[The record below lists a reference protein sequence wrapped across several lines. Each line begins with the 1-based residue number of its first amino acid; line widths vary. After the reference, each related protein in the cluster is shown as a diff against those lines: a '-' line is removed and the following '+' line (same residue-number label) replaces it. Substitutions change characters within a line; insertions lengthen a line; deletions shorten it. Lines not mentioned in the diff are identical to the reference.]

1 MQTEQIDLMKEQFPK
16 VREAVEVLKEVME
29 TDVRTVPDFDSSVLP
44 DLFDAIE
51 TNINILYVA
60 LPSDGLDDYAGLE
73 DEVAEGRDLAPRAE
87 SLLAAARK
95 KYSL

>member
-1 MQTEQIDLMKEQFPK
+1 MQTEQIDLMKEQLPK
-16 VREAVEVLKEVME
+16 DREAVEVLKEVME

-44 DLFDAIE
+44 DMFDAIE
-51 TNINILYVA
+51 TDINILYVA